1 MNKLLQTI
9 EEMIHDEIEAR
20 GAVIKA
26 MLLSGAYTD
35 KLLGEAIS
43 HMLLCDQMPSR
54 FGTVINTFSCGDN
67 VLVEKILDEIS
78 SQIKWTEIAK
88 DLREEHEAQLQDAS

>member
-9 EEMIHDEIEAR
+9 EEMIHAEIEAR

-35 KLLGEAIS
+35 QLLGEAIS
-43 HMLLCDQMPSR
+43 HMLLCDRTTGR
-54 FGTVINTFSCGDN
+54 FGGDIFTFSCGDN
-67 VLVEKILDEIS
+67 ALVEKILDEIS

-88 DLREEHEAQLQDAS
+88 DLREEYEAQLQDAS